1 MLTRSA
7 VLLIGFVMAAPAAA
21 EEMSFEQAH
30 HFVIGKL
37 FAVSCFD
44 GTRAMGRI
52 YSDGSVIGTVQFRAT
67 GPERTGGCRRA
78 RSKSRARPS
87 VHRSRDCLL
96 SPASSSTG
104 LAIIASAPR
113 CGASIQ
119 PIAISSAHLDSETD
133 FARTD
138 GRSTDGPL
146 QLHPCTAGVKEQC

>member
-7 VLLIGFVMAAPAAA
+7 LLLIGFGMAAQAAA
-21 EEMSFEQAH
+21 EEMSFEQSH

-37 FAVSCFD
+37 FEVSCFD

-67 GPERTGGCRRA
+67 GPERMGWLPPGTVKVKGEAVCASLEGLPLEPCFKFNRTGDHTFRA
-78 RSKSRARPS
+78 S
-87 VHRSRDCLL
+87 VWGFNTAYCDFTPL
-96 SPASSSTG
+96 
-104 LAIIASAPR
+104 
-113 CGASIQ
+113 
-119 PIAISSAHLDSETD
+119 LDSETD

-146 QLHPCTAGVKEQC
+146 RLHPCTAGVQDQC

>member
-7 VLLIGFVMAAPAAA
+7 LLLIGFGMAAQAAA
-21 EEMSFEQAH
+21 EEMSFEQSH

-37 FAVSCFD
+37 FEVSCFD

-67 GPERTGGCRRA
+67 VKVKGEAVCASLEGLPLEPCFKFNRTGDHTFRA
-78 RSKSRARPS
+78 S
-87 VHRSRDCLL
+87 VWGFNTAYCDFTPL
-96 SPASSSTG
+96 
-104 LAIIASAPR
+104 
-113 CGASIQ
+113 
-119 PIAISSAHLDSETD
+119 LDSETD

-146 QLHPCTAGVKEQC
+146 RLNPCTAGVQEQC